1 MPARLAAASIRDPR
15 LLQIAFL
22 GSFLCAGLTVLH
34 FDLQPWQ
41 PVLIVATALGT
52 QWGMTRLM
60 KVPPAGYLSPLIS
73 SFGLSLLLRSDVWW
87 IPPFAAAVAISSKFL
102 IRFRGKHIFNP
113 TNLGLAAAMLVSD
126 RAWCSPSQWG
136 ESAVVIAWF
145 AIFGLAVAHR
155 AFRSDVSIYFFGA
168 WLLLKLGRVLYLGQR
183 LPVLWHQL
191 STGSLILFT
200 FFMISDPK
208 TTPDSRF
215 GRAIYA
221 CVVAGLAFYLQHG
234 LWKTNTLIWALLAVS
249 PLVPL
254 IDWLFKGQRYRWP
267 GQSVS
272 QATFFTSGRGSGEMK
287 FGRFGIAVLGRV
299 FAFITASL
307 PTMPLR

>member
-1 MPARLAAASIRDPR
+1 MPARLAAVSIRDPR

-34 FDLQPWQ
+34 FDLQLWQ
-41 PVLIVATALGT
+41 PLLIVATALGM

-73 SFGLSLLLRSDVWW
+73 SFGLSLLLRSDLWW

-113 TNLGLAAAMLVSD
+113 TN
-126 RAWCSPSQWG
+126 
-136 ESAVVIAWF
+136 
-145 AIFGLAVAHR
+145 FGLAVAHR

-168 WLLLKLGRVLYLGQR
+168 WLLLKLGRVVYLGQR

-208 TTPDSRF
+208 TTPDSRL

-221 CVVAGLAFYLQHG
+221 SAVAGFAFFLQHG
-234 LWKTNTLIWALLAVS
+234 LWRYNTLIWALLAIS

-254 IDWLFKGQRYRWP
+254 IDWRFKGERYRWP
-267 GQSVS
+267 GSEIAPSPQPVS
-272 QATFFTSGRGSGEMK
+272 
-287 FGRFGIAVLGRV
+287 
-299 FAFITASL
+299 
-307 PTMPLR
+307 